1 MGRGG
6 ESTARSR
13 CFLQLVVDG
22 QPLGR
27 LVVECRDDVVPI
39 TVNNF
44 KGLCAGLY
52 EAGYKGTTL
61 HRIIPQFMA
70 QVGCILDATGVA
82 TTLTPILSFC
92 LSSVMAQKI
101 TNHII
106 CASVPVDKAGG

>member
-6 ESTARSR
+6 GGTARSR
-13 CFLQLVVDG
+13 CFLQLVVGG

-27 LVVECRDDVVPI
+27 LVVECRDDVVPL

-44 KGLCAGLY
+44 KGLCAGTY

-70 QVGCILDATGVA
+70 QVGCTSGVY
-82 TTLTPILSFC
+82 
-92 LSSVMAQKI
+92 SSCSLNAPTFRPSMECFLVIVIAQR
-101 TNHII
+101 
-106 CASVPVDKAGG
+106 PVSHRDYAI